1 MYYRWVIVFA
11 CFIISI
17 TGYGT
22 YFSVTLFYTHI
33 VTEFDWSNSLVSG
46 SISLGL
52 IMYGVFALPMGW
64 CADRFGP
71 RITMIVA
78 GLFIGGG
85 TYLGFYIS
93 EPWHLYALYGGMT
106 AIGMGGAWAP
116 LVATIS
122 RWFEKQRGLAIG
134 IGSIGGGIGTLF
146 YAPLTECLIQEFGW
160 RLAYQWLGI
169 ISGILI
175 ITAALFLTKDPSTNF
190 YWWFYTKYKLFRKQ
204 CPIDNA
210 AVVSD
215 ALEQTLNTSSSKNLS
230 KIIKDPIFWKMIN
243 TFGLWWFSGAI
254 ATVTLAP
261 FALEKG
267 FDYELSA
274 AVVVAFA
281 LGNGIGRVVMGLAG
295 DAVGELKV
303 YQIGLISAG
312 LATLGLIVTADLISI
327 FLLFILLGIGFGGSG
342 TQLTTISIKLF
353 GLEAAGA
360 LMGSVLAIIGV
371 FAAVGVF
378 LSGLI
383 HDFTGSYYWSY
394 ILCTFV
400 FLLSALLSQQLI
412 NGRVRKKSKN
422 PKIQKSNRIPL
433 VKRETLDLTE
443 SEK

>member
-312 LATLGLIVTADLISI
+312 LATLGLIVAADLISI

-383 HDFTGSYYWSY
+383 HDFTDSYYWSY

-400 FLLSALLSQQLI
+400 FLLSAFLSQQLI
-412 NGRVRKKSKN
+412 FGRVRKN
-422 PKIQKSNRIPL
+422 
-433 VKRETLDLTE
+433 
-443 SEK
+443 

>member
-1 MYYRWVIVFA
+1 M
-11 CFIISI
+11 
-17 TGYGT
+17 
-22 YFSVTLFYTHI
+22 
-33 VTEFDWSNSLVSG
+33 
-46 SISLGL
+46 
-52 IMYGVFALPMGW
+52 
-64 CADRFGP
+64 
-71 RITMIVA
+71 
-78 GLFIGGG
+78 
-85 TYLGFYIS
+85 
-93 EPWHLYALYGGMT
+93 
-106 AIGMGGAWAP
+106 
-116 LVATIS
+116 
-122 RWFEKQRGLAIG
+122 
-134 IGSIGGGIGTLF
+134 
-146 YAPLTECLIQEFGW
+146 
-160 RLAYQWLGI
+160 
-169 ISGILI
+169 
-175 ITAALFLTKDPSTNF
+175 
-190 YWWFYTKYKLFRKQ
+190 
-204 CPIDNA
+204 
-210 AVVSD
+210 
-215 ALEQTLNTSSSKNLS
+215 
-230 KIIKDPIFWKMIN
+230 
-243 TFGLWWFSGAI
+243 FSGAI

-312 LATLGLIVTADLISI
+312 LATLGLIVAADLISI

-383 HDFTGSYYWSY
+383 HDFTDSYYWSY

-412 NGRVRKKSKN
+412 NGRVRKKSEN
-422 PKIQKSNRIPL
+422 PKIQPYSACKERNPRF
-433 VKRETLDLTE
+433 D
-443 SEK
+443 

>member
-1 MYYRWVIVFA
+1 
-11 CFIISI
+11 
-17 TGYGT
+17 
-22 YFSVTLFYTHI
+22 
-33 VTEFDWSNSLVSG
+33 
-46 SISLGL
+46 
-52 IMYGVFALPMGW
+52 
-64 CADRFGP
+64 
-71 RITMIVA
+71 
-78 GLFIGGG
+78 
-85 TYLGFYIS
+85 
-93 EPWHLYALYGGMT
+93 MT

-312 LATLGLIVTADLISI
+312 LATLGLIVAADLISI

-383 HDFTGSYYWSY
+383 HDFTDSYYWSY

-412 NGRVRKKSKN
+412 NGRVRKKSEN
-422 PKIQKSNRIPL
+422 PKIQPYSACKERNPRF
-433 VKRETLDLTE
+433 D
-443 SEK
+443 

>member
-312 LATLGLIVTADLISI
+312 LATLGLIVAADLISI

>member
-312 LATLGLIVTADLISI
+312 LATLGLIVAADLISI

-383 HDFTGSYYWSY
+383 HDFTDSYYWSY

-412 NGRVRKKSKN
+412 NGRVRKN
-422 PKIQKSNRIPL
+422 
-433 VKRETLDLTE
+433 
-443 SEK
+443 

>member
-22 YFSVTLFYTHI
+22 YFSVNLFYTHI
-33 VTEFDWSNSLVSG
+33 INEFHWSNSLVSG

-175 ITAALFLTKDPSTNF
+175 ITAALFLTKDPTTNF
-190 YWWFYTKYKLFRKQ
+190 YWWFYTKYKLFQKQ

-215 ALEQTLNTSSSKNLS
+215 ALEQSLNTSSSKNLS

-261 FALEKG
+261 FVLEKG

-312 LATLGLIVTADLISI
+312 LATLGLIVAADLISI

-383 HDFTGSYYWSY
+383 HDFTDSYYWSY

-412 NGRVRKKSKN
+412 NGRVRKN
-422 PKIQKSNRIPL
+422 
-433 VKRETLDLTE
+433 
-443 SEK
+443 

>member
-1 MYYRWVIVFA
+1 MFMYYRWVIVFA

-33 VTEFDWSNSLVSG
+33 VNEFDWRNSLVSG
-46 SISLGL
+46 SVSLGL
-52 IMYGVFALPMGW
+52 IMYGIFALPMGW

-78 GLFIGGG
+78 GFFIGLG

-146 YAPLTECLIQEFGW
+146 YAPLTEYLIQEFGW

-175 ITAALFLTKDPSTNF
+175 VSAALFLIKDPTTNF
-190 YWWFYTKYKLFRKQ
+190 YHWFNSKYRLLGKQ
-204 CPIDNA
+204 YPIENT
-210 AVVSD
+210 AVVFG
-215 ALEQTLNTSSSKNLS
+215 AVEQRLNSSTNNNLS
-230 KIIKDPIFWKMIN
+230 KIVKDPIFWKMIN
-243 TFGLWWFSGAI
+243 TFGLWWFAGAI
-254 ATVTLAP
+254 TTVTLAP
-261 FALEKG
+261 FVLEKSFNHG
-267 FDYELSA
+267 VSA

-281 LGNGIGRVVMGLAG
+281 LGNGIGRIVMGLAG

-312 LATLGLIVTADLISI
+312 LAILALIFAVDLISI
-327 FLLFILLGIGFGGSG
+327 FLLFIMLGIGFGGSG

-353 GLEAAGA
+353 GLEAAGT

-394 ILCTFV
+394 ILCSFV
-400 FLLSALLSQQLI
+400 FMLSAFLSQRLI
-412 NGRVRKKSKN
+412 RSRVKN
-422 PKIQKSNRIPL
+422 F
-433 VKRETLDLTE
+433 
-443 SEK
+443 

>member
-312 LATLGLIVTADLISI
+312 LATLGLIVAADLISI

-412 NGRVRKKSKN
+412 NGRVRKN
-422 PKIQKSNRIPL
+422 
-433 VKRETLDLTE
+433 
-443 SEK
+443 

>member
-33 VTEFDWSNSLVSG
+33 ITEFDWSNSLVSG

-312 LATLGLIVTADLISI
+312 LATLGLIVAADLISI

-383 HDFTGSYYWSY
+383 HDFTDSYYWSY

-412 NGRVRKKSKN
+412 NGRVRKN
-422 PKIQKSNRIPL
+422 
-433 VKRETLDLTE
+433 
-443 SEK
+443 

>member
-175 ITAALFLTKDPSTNF
+175 ITAALFLTKDPTTNF
-190 YWWFYTKYKLFRKQ
+190 YWWFYIKYKLFQKQ

-215 ALEQTLNTSSSKNLS
+215 ALEQSLNTSSRKNLS

-312 LATLGLIVTADLISI
+312 LATLGLIVAADLISI

-400 FLLSALLSQQLI
+400 FLLSAFLSQQLI
-412 NGRVRKKSKN
+412 FGRVRKN
-422 PKIQKSNRIPL
+422 
-433 VKRETLDLTE
+433 
-443 SEK
+443 

>member
-267 FDYELSA
+267 FDYERSA

-312 LATLGLIVTADLISI
+312 LATLGLIVAADLISI

-394 ILCTFV
+394 MLCTFV

-412 NGRVRKKSKN
+412 NGRVRKN
-422 PKIQKSNRIPL
+422 
-433 VKRETLDLTE
+433 
-443 SEK
+443 

>member
-33 VTEFDWSNSLVSG
+33 VTEFNWSNSLVSG

-122 RWFEKQRGLAIG
+122 RWFEEQRGLAIG

-312 LATLGLIVTADLISI
+312 LATLGLIVAADLISI

-412 NGRVRKKSKN
+412 NGRVRKN
-422 PKIQKSNRIPL
+422 
-433 VKRETLDLTE
+433 
-443 SEK
+443 

>member
-1 MYYRWVIVFA
+1 MCYRWVIVFA

-33 VTEFDWSNSLVSG
+33 VNEFHWSNSLVSG

-85 TYLGFYIS
+85 TYLGVYIS

-175 ITAALFLTKDPSTNF
+175 ITAALFLTKDPTKKF
-190 YWWFYTKYKLFRKQ
+190 YWWFYTKYQLFRKQ
-204 CPIDNA
+204 CPIDNS

-215 ALEQTLNTSSSKNLS
+215 ALEQSLNTSSSKNLS

-261 FALEKG
+261 FVLEKG

-312 LATLGLIVTADLISI
+312 LATLGLIVAADLISI

-412 NGRVRKKSKN
+412 NGRVR
-422 PKIQKSNRIPL
+422 
-433 VKRETLDLTE
+433 
-443 SEK
+443 

>member
-215 ALEQTLNTSSSKNLS
+215 ALEQSLNTSSSKNLS

-312 LATLGLIVTADLISI
+312 LATLGLIVAADLISI

-383 HDFTGSYYWSY
+383 HDFTDSYYWSY

>member
-312 LATLGLIVTADLISI
+312 LATLGLIVAVDLISI

-383 HDFTGSYYWSY
+383 HDFTDSYYWSY

>member
-175 ITAALFLTKDPSTNF
+175 ITAALFLTKDPTTNF
-190 YWWFYTKYKLFRKQ
+190 YWWFYIKYKLFRKQ

-312 LATLGLIVTADLISI
+312 LATLGLIVAADLISI

-383 HDFTGSYYWSY
+383 HDFTDSYYWSY

-422 PKIQKSNRIPL
+422 PKIRKSKNPTVFRL
-433 VKRETLDLTE
+433 
-443 SEK
+443 

>member
-190 YWWFYTKYKLFRKQ
+190 YWWFYTKYKLFREQ

-312 LATLGLIVTADLISI
+312 LATLGLIVAADLIRI

-383 HDFTGSYYWSY
+383 HDFTDSYYWSY

>member
-312 LATLGLIVTADLISI
+312 LATLGLIVAADLISI

-383 HDFTGSYYWSY
+383 HDFTDSYYWSY

>member
-1 MYYRWVIVFA
+1 
-11 CFIISI
+11 
-17 TGYGT
+17 
-22 YFSVTLFYTHI
+22 
-33 VTEFDWSNSLVSG
+33 
-46 SISLGL
+46 
-52 IMYGVFALPMGW
+52 
-64 CADRFGP
+64 
-71 RITMIVA
+71 MIVA

-312 LATLGLIVTADLISI
+312 LATLGLIVAADLISI

-383 HDFTGSYYWSY
+383 HDFTDSYYWSY

-412 NGRVRKKSKN
+412 NGRVRKKSEN
-422 PKIQKSNRIPL
+422 PKIQPYSACKERNPRF
-433 VKRETLDLTE
+433 D
-443 SEK
+443 

>member
-1 MYYRWVIVFA
+1 MFMYYRWVIVFA

-33 VTEFDWSNSLVSG
+33 VNEFDWSNSLVSG
-46 SISLGL
+46 SVSLGL
-52 IMYGVFALPMGW
+52 IVYGVFALPMGW

-146 YAPLTECLIQEFGW
+146 YAPLTEYLIQEFGW
-160 RLAYQWLGI
+160 RLAYHWLGI

-175 ITAALFLTKDPSTNF
+175 VSAALLLTKDPTTNF
-190 YWWFYTKYKLFRKQ
+190 YRWFHSKYRLIGKQ
-204 CPIDNA
+204 HRIENSVVVLGAVEQRLNA
-210 AVVSD
+210 S
-215 ALEQTLNTSSSKNLS
+215 NNKNLS

-243 TFGLWWFSGAI
+243 TFGLWWFAGAI
-254 ATVTLAP
+254 TTVKLAP
-261 FALEKG
+261 FVLEKG
-267 FDYELSA
+267 FNHAVSA

-281 LGNGIGRVVMGLAG
+281 LGNGIGRIVMGLAG

-303 YQIGLISAG
+303 YQIGLISSS
-312 LATLGLIVTADLISI
+312 LAILALIFAADLISI

-360 LMGSVLAIIGV
+360 LMGSVLAIIGF
-371 FAAVGVF
+371 FAAFGVF
-378 LSGLI
+378 FSGLI
-383 HDFTGSYYWSY
+383 HDVTSSYYWSY
-394 ILCTFV
+394 VLCGFI
-400 FLLSALLSQQLI
+400 FMLSAFLSQRLI
-412 NGRVRKKSKN
+412 IS
-422 PKIQKSNRIPL
+422 RI
-433 VKRETLDLTE
+433 KTF
-443 SEK
+443 

>member
-1 MYYRWVIVFA
+1 
-11 CFIISI
+11 
-17 TGYGT
+17 
-22 YFSVTLFYTHI
+22 
-33 VTEFDWSNSLVSG
+33 
-46 SISLGL
+46 
-52 IMYGVFALPMGW
+52 MYGVFALPMGW

-312 LATLGLIVTADLISI
+312 LATLGLIVAADLISI

-353 GLEAAGA
+353 GLETAGA

-383 HDFTGSYYWSY
+383 HDFTDSYYWSY

-412 NGRVRKKSKN
+412 NGRVRKKSEN
-422 PKIQKSNRIPL
+422 PKIQPYSACK
-433 VKRETLDLTE
+433 KRNPRFD
-443 SEK
+443 

>member
-146 YAPLTECLIQEFGW
+146 FAPLTECLIQELGW

-312 LATLGLIVTADLISI
+312 LATLGLIVAADLISI

-383 HDFTGSYYWSY
+383 HDFTDSYYWSY

-412 NGRVRKKSKN
+412 NGRVRKKSEN
-422 PKIQKSNRIPL
+422 PKIQPYSACK
-433 VKRETLDLTE
+433 
-443 SEK
+443 EKNPRFD